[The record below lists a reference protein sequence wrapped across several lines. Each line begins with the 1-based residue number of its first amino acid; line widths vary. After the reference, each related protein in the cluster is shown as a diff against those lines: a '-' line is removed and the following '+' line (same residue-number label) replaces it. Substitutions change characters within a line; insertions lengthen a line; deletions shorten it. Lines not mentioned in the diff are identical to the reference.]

1 MRNLYLYEKA
11 AYGLPSHAARGL
23 QPFQQ
28 QDASTR
34 PGCINRVLRS
44 TLRYGAI
51 INMRLIVGTA
61 LLITGCATTSPNY
74 DLKARESLG
83 RITTKTQIGTRI
95 QVSAD
100 SQNAG
105 PAMASVLGVAG
116 LALGDALQKR
126 TSIAIYEYR
135 ISTVERREVVVVSD
149 YFASSVGDCVKVL
162 ESADFSCAVSG
173 VAEIS
178 FRCGLR
184 VGRAP

>member
-1 MRNLYLYEKA
+1 
-11 AYGLPSHAARGL
+11 
-23 QPFQQ
+23 
-28 QDASTR
+28 
-34 PGCINRVLRS
+34 
-44 TLRYGAI
+44 
-51 INMRLIVGTA
+51 MRLIVGTA

-116 LALGDALQKR
+116 LALGDVLQKR

-162 ESADFSCAVSG
+162 ESALPTYPRFVSAVG
-173 VAEIS
+173 CE
-178 FRCGLR
+178 
-184 VGRAP
+184 